1 MIWDKDM
8 ECMGRDALRALQ
20 FDRLKTVLDRVYRRV
35 PHYRQIFDSVGV
47 KPEHVRSLEDIS
59 RLPFTTKD
67 ALRDN
72 YPFNLF
78 AADMD
83 DVVRIHAS
91 SGTTGK
97 PTVVGYTARDINTW
111 AELVARVVSQAGVTR
126 RDRVQVCFGYG
137 LFTGGFGLHYG
148 LEKVGAAIIPSS
160 VGNTKK
166 QIMLMQDFGTTALV
180 STPSFALHLGEVA
193 LENGL
198 DPKQFNLKIGL
209 FGAEPWTESMRREI
223 ENLWGLTATDNYGM
237 SELIGPGVA
246 GECHCRSGMHIS
258 EDHFLVEVIDPRTGE
273 TLPYGSEGELVFT
286 TLTKDAF
293 PVIRYRTKDLSI
305 LDPEPCACGRTT
317 VRMRKVLGRT
327 DDMLVI
333 RGVNVFPSQIE
344 SVLVAMEG
352 VSPHYHI
359 TVDRQG
365 YLDTLE
371 VQVEVSEGIFTGNY
385 RDIEKMQR
393 DIHERLRNV
402 LSLAIK
408 VRLVEPKTLE
418 RSTGKAQRVTDK
430 RLMLTASA
438 GK

>member
-1 MIWDKDM
+1 MIWDRDM
-8 ECMGRDALRALQ
+8 ECMSRDALRALQ

-273 TLPYGSEGELVFT
+273 T
-286 TLTKDAF
+286 
-293 PVIRYRTKDLSI
+293 
-305 LDPEPCACGRTT
+305 
-317 VRMRKVLGRT
+317 
-327 DDMLVI
+327 
-333 RGVNVFPSQIE
+333 
-344 SVLVAMEG
+344 
-352 VSPHYHI
+352 
-359 TVDRQG
+359 
-365 YLDTLE
+365 
-371 VQVEVSEGIFTGNY
+371 
-385 RDIEKMQR
+385 
-393 DIHERLRNV
+393 
-402 LSLAIK
+402 
-408 VRLVEPKTLE
+408 
-418 RSTGKAQRVTDK
+418 
-430 RLMLTASA
+430 
-438 GK
+438 